1 MHRINAGRGKKII
14 SASIAGVLTVA
25 IVSTALYKDSS
36 VALARPSLPGI
47 EEIVNGNSS
56 GRPFKILE
64 IVDQYT
70 NARIGYTVA
79 GEEPSNKDAQ
89 AISDMA
95 SYGERKDYFMTDYDS
110 TDPIDNSAWNTAFD
124 ELNTKAFAYADY
136 DQGPEPGAV
145 GAYDDKTDG
154 IKTGKSYGT
163 FETNS
168 TTTGRYDDADTSG
181 DYVQVNDGT
190 ANTDGHKTIDDVYQK
205 LPGTD
210 QTGYFYMNYAGF
222 LYNGD
227 TTLANNYNILQY
239 ALIDTDNSWK
249 FPFKIYEEDV
259 NTDADGN
266 LLVDGNGNPYSIHY
280 QYYDDDRYIFND
292 PFEAILDE
300 NDADDANDDIYTFTT
315 EPADGSVIYTSEDD
329 GRLKYCGYIS
339 TVSGVLSLNYDSN
352 NDGTID
358 KTIPV
363 SARVYE
369 FDPDVNGD
377 PQKDTDGN
385 TILKLDASGNPIPI
399 ESFASIALND
409 LSIKYS
415 TVRKATNGD
424 GAAIKKYYIS
434 STQQGVGGLYELATL
449 RFRAVNDP
457 DVLPEEFGIKDE
469 TEKGLFAAGPAGD
482 NTWYHVWYYKSQSNS
497 PYKYNE
503 KPHDGKYDF
512 VHDYTAPDVDTYY
525 YKGGYTNYEWFKK
538 EVLDVDEADC
548 GKICIDVI
556 TKKLHEV
563 TADDIKDADLIY
575 FTGNGVYD
583 TDTSGAAIDMQYDA
597 AAALITAVDQ
607 ENKAVVINL
616 RATNAGTQFI
626 HFGGTIAQT
635 AISLLLQND
644 VDGISQFV
652 GATDWNMS
660 DEKKTELLGW
670 RLAYYANAG
679 STRKDLSH
687 VTGSVFVNDNVDT
700 TLDAISTDFTTA
712 YSDAKVSGFTLN
724 VSTSTST
731 HADFTF
737 DGFKDVQKDIDEEK
751 FYLEVAGKNVG
762 DFNDTISKA
771 TSIRY
776 ILNYGD
782 RRVVG
787 KTALRVLDLEPYYS
801 RDVEGVVDD
810 YSDNNELKKVLYVN
824 NGRSNVTVEN
834 IADVRDIFAINWF
847 KQNVSDT
854 TDRIDVTG
862 IGTKEFI
869 GRIEDLNESYDMI
882 YIGMDTAYINTAISK
897 ENNKYY
903 KSKNVVSNDGATY
916 VYRHTGDRIS
926 TSNQTGGDGTWNMG
940 GNDIT
945 PDKFRELQNY
955 VKAGY
960 AVLLSD
966 EFFKYDRN
974 GNVLKDSKGN
984 LVIDTDRVE
993 AHLDEDNQNSYLY
1006 DFVYWCISEKDGNNY
1021 KYLYKNV
1028 DITRNFE
1035 NNTVTTDGKTALAH
1049 RESFIKYVNI
1059 SKLQVEVKEQP
1070 PLYNPYDTNDSNKH
1084 NYLAMNSMGQ
1094 YALEYTVKL
1103 TNDAA
1108 VDTTKTNYDCQL
1120 YIDHDGDGRFEAVEM
1135 LDGIDITNV
1144 DNNDYIS
1151 PDGSGKYHLTTGTT
1165 YKIYRTVPEGYVG
1178 LVPWKLVFVE
1188 NRDGDGAALIKT
1200 AVQDYSAIADLTNKP
1215 TIKILQ
1221 ITSGNSDST
1230 NLNLWN
1236 DARLRE
1242 LYTQVVDFN
1251 IQVDHVKSSDFMNRT
1266 GTIFGNGV
1274 DRLEKMYEYDMLV
1287 LGFLDMYSL
1296 TGTNTAT
1303 SKEGILCIRE
1313 YMLSGRSVLF
1323 THDLTSTRIRNTDGN
1338 DWGEL
1343 ADRYL
1348 RDIQGMDR
1356 YGYIQDNVAN
1366 LTFSNG
1372 TALTEYKSV
1381 YDTRYSSNLAKV
1393 GFSDS
1398 SLLRR
1403 SSSDY
1408 GDIAA
1413 QNTRNLSNSSNGS
1426 DKYMDNEREGYSV
1439 ARVNRGQITEYP
1451 FRIGSLE
1458 QSNIANGD
1466 TNYYANPYIT
1476 VAKTHHQYFQL
1487 DMETDYT
1494 DENYDDDIVVWYAL
1508 SLPGNAKSK
1517 YLKLNY
1523 NDVRN
1528 NFYIYNK
1535 GNITYTGAGHS
1546 NIGGDE
1552 EKKLFVNTLVAAYN
1566 AGTHAPY
1573 ASYKNNDT
1581 RLATDITSSYIPYDI
1596 TFSQTTAEDGGNENG
1611 WLQDTVTVYFKTVN
1625 NNLQDNR
1632 RALIAQYYVEVPS
1645 GGDITI
1651 GTTQYKIIT
1660 PVAGS
1665 VKLCTITN
1673 SGTTYTDVSD
1683 PQVLENGRVY
1693 KMDFR
1698 VSDLM
1703 NGDLQGVNTRYHAK
1717 IYTRMRCQSK
1727 SKSVDEEKADIN
1739 ATGTFTSLSAND
1751 SMKPLNVNFT
1761 QLYDLK

>member
-14 SASIAGVLTVA
+14 SASVAGVLTVA

-56 GRPFKILE
+56 SQPFKILE
-64 IVDQYT
+64 IVDQYE
-70 NARIGYTVA
+70 NARMGFTIA
-79 GEEPSNKDAQ
+79 GEEPSNKEAQ

-95 SYGERKDYFMTDYDS
+95 SYGERSDYFMPDYDS
-110 TDPIDNSAWNTAFD
+110 TDPIDNSGWNTAFD
-124 ELNTKAFAYADY
+124 ELNTHAFAYEDY
-136 DQGPEPGAV
+136 DKGSAPGTT
-145 GAYDDKTDG
+145 GAYDASTPG
-154 IKTGKSYGT
+154 IKTGKSYGS
-163 FETNS
+163 FEVNADTK
-168 TTTGRYDDADTSG
+168 GRYDDADTSG

-190 ANTDGHKTIDDVYQK
+190 SATDGNKTIDEVYQK

-222 LYNGD
+222 VYNGD
-227 TTLANNYNILQY
+227 TTLADNYNILQY
-239 ALIDTDNSWK
+239 AEITSDENWK

-259 NTDADGN
+259 DTDANGN
-266 LLVDGNGNPYSIHY
+266 PLVDDNGYPYSIHY
-280 QYYDDDRYIFND
+280 QYYDDDRYVYNE
-292 PFEAILDE
+292 PFVAILDE
-300 NDADDANDDIYTFTT
+300 KEASDANDEVNTFVTEPSDGNIIYTN
-315 EPADGSVIYTSEDD
+315 EDN
-329 GRLKYCGYIS
+329 GRLVFLGYIE
-339 TVSGVLSLNYDSN
+339 TVGGVLSLTYDSN
-352 NDGTID
+352 SDGTPD

-363 SARVYE
+363 SAPVYE
-369 FDPDVNGD
+369 FEPDSNGD
-377 PQKDTDGN
+377 PQLDTDGN
-385 TILKLDASGNPIPI
+385 TILKLDGSGDPIPV
-399 ESFASIALND
+399 ESFAKMVLD
-409 LSIKYS
+409 DPTIKYS
-415 TVRKATNGD
+415 TVRKATNDD

-434 STQQGVGGLYELATL
+434 SSKKGAGGLYSLATL
-449 RFRAVNDP
+449 KFQAVNDP

-469 TEKGLFAAGPAGD
+469 TEKGLFAAGPSGS
-482 NTWYHVWYYKSQSNS
+482 NTWYHVWYYKAQSNS
-497 PYKYNE
+497 PYKYN
-503 KPHDGKYDF
+503 DTQTGKYDF
-512 VHDYTAPDVDTYY
+512 IHDYSAPEVDTYY

-538 EVLDVDEADC
+538 EVLDVDAADC
-548 GKICIDVI
+548 GNICIDVI

-563 TADDIKDADLIY
+563 TVDDINDADLIY
-575 FTGNGVYD
+575 FTGNGNYD
-583 TDTSGAAIDMQYDA
+583 VSNKDFKDYQT
-597 AAALITAVDQ
+597 AAALISAVDN
-607 ENKAVVINL
+607 ENKPVIINL
-616 RATNAGTQFI
+616 RAVDAGGQFLNVGNNA
-626 HFGGTIAQT
+626 TIAF
-635 AISLLLQND
+635 SLLLQSD
-644 VDGISQFV
+644 IDGISQFV
-652 GATDWNMS
+652 GASDWNIS
-660 DEKKTELLGW
+660 DAKKDELLGW
-670 RLAYYANAG
+670 RLTYYANAG
-679 STRKDLSH
+679 GTRKDLSH

-700 TLDAISTDFTTA
+700 SLDAVSTDFTTA
-712 YSDAKVSGFTLN
+712 YSDAKVNGFTIN
-724 VSTSTST
+724 VPISSSSN
-731 HADFTF
+731 ADFTF
-737 DGFKDVQKDIDEEK
+737 DGFKDVQRDIDEEK
-751 FYLEVAGKNVG
+751 FYLEVAGKNVS

-787 KTALRVLDLEPYYS
+787 KTSLRVLDLEPYYS
-801 RDVEGVVDD
+801 RDVEGVVTD
-810 YSDNNELKKVLYVN
+810 YVDNSQLKEVLYVE
-824 NGRSNVTVEN
+824 NGNRNNVTVQN
-834 IADVRDIFAINWF
+834 IADVRDVFAINWF
-847 KQNVSDT
+847 KNNVSDT
-854 TDRIDVTG
+854 TDQIAVTG
-862 IGTKEFI
+862 MGTKEFI

-882 YIGMDTAYINTAISK
+882 YIGMDTAYMNTAISK
-897 ENNKYY
+897 TNNKYY
-903 KSKNVVSNDGATY
+903 KSKDIVSNDGKTY
-916 VYRHTGDRIS
+916 VYRHTGDSIA
-926 TSNQTGGDGTWNMG
+926 TNGQTGGDGTWNMG

-966 EFFKYDRN
+966 EFFKYDSR
-974 GNVLKDSKGN
+974 GNVEKDSNGN
-984 LVIDTDRVE
+984 LVIDTDRIE
-993 AHLDEDNQNSYLY
+993 AHLDEDNQNSYIY

-1035 NNTVTTDGKTALAH
+1035 NNTITTDGKTALIH
-1049 RESFIKYVNI
+1049 RENFIKYVNI

-1084 NYLAMNSMGQ
+1084 YYLSMNNMGQ

-1135 LDGIDITNV
+1135 LNGIDITNV
-1144 DNNDYIS
+1144 DNNDYIN
-1151 PDGSGKYHLTTGTT
+1151 PDSSGKYHLTTGTT

-1178 LVPWKLVFVE
+1178 LVPWKLVFIE
-1188 NRDGDGAALIKT
+1188 NRDGDGQALIKT
-1200 AVQDYSAIADLTNKP
+1200 AVQDYSAIADMTNKP

-1221 ITSGNSDST
+1221 ITSGNSDTT

-1236 DARLRE
+1236 DNRLKE

-1251 IQVDHVKSSDFMNRT
+1251 IKVDHVKSSDFMNRT
-1266 GTIFGNGV
+1266 GTIFGGGV

-1296 TGTNTAT
+1296 TGTNAAT

-1323 THDLTSTRIRNTDGN
+1323 THDLTSTRIRNDDGN

-1356 YGYIQDNVAN
+1356 YGYIQGNVAN
-1366 LTFSNG
+1366 LKFANG

-1381 YDTRYSSNLAKV
+1381 YDTRYNSNLNNV

-1398 SLLRR
+1398 NLQRR
-1403 SSSDY
+1403 NNSHY
-1408 GDIAA
+1408 GELAA
-1413 QNTRNLSNSSNGS
+1413 KNTRNTSNNSNGN

-1451 FRIGSLE
+1451 FRMGSLQ

-1466 TNYYANPYIT
+1466 TNYYANPYLT

-1508 SLPGNAKSK
+1508 SLPGDAKSK

-1581 RLATDITSSYIPYDI
+1581 RLASDITSSYIPYDI

-1651 GTTQYKIIT
+1651 GTTSYKVIT

-1673 SGTTYTDVSD
+1673 SGTTYTDVAD

-1727 SKSVDEEKADIN
+1727 SKTVDEEKADIN
-1739 ATGTFTSLSAND
+1739 AAGTFTSLSAND
-1751 SMKPLNVNFT
+1751 SMKPLNINFT